1 MSNIVGNVVNP
12 GVHPQLN
19 GINFSDREWR
29 IIKKLGQ
36 EWYVTSGGEVK
47 LGATS
52 EYRYILIKPTH
63 IYEEMFNLEREIV
76 TVFSAYS
83 SFEPRTLDALDSV
96 VKKHQALRLER
107 VCSVIVSEDFDV
119 ETKIQNLLKNDQESQ
134 TIIPFT
140 YDELISKDDAFF
152 IRNRFKKHFYNR
164 DLFAFEA
171 PLKKD
176 LYFFGMN
183 EVVNSIVNR
192 HISKE
197 NSALFGLRKTG
208 KTSVIYGIERTLEK
222 IDVAC
227 VVIDCQDT
235 AFHGRRWNQ
244 ALFYII
250 AELRSK
256 YKCKVDS
263 HETSYTEINAS
274 IAFKR
279 DITRISEQLNRS
291 NILIIFD
298 EIENITFTVSPSEH
312 WRTGSDFVFFWQ
324 TLRSIFQ
331 KQNDIFTY
339 LLVGT
344 NAMCVEEPTIQNLDN
359 PIFNQTPSNYIPR
372 FDVKQTKEMV
382 STLGSNMGLQFDE
395 LIFSKLTEDFGGHP
409 FLIRHV
415 CSVMHKMCP
424 GSRPARVGKPIYE
437 KAKQQF
443 YSESSNYIEM
453 ILTVLSQFYYDEY
466 QMLGWLATGNTA
478 SFLEFSDLSSAYTNH
493 LLGYGIIEQQNG
505 EYCFRIEAVRD
516 YLQKRL
522 RYQKLSQTPAER
534 LSEVSERRNAFESK
548 LRRIVKS
555 QLLATLGKAEA
566 TTAILNFLGTERAEK
581 YRDRDYN
588 SLLDGKITPFYFED
602 LRKLIIK
609 EWVTFKHVFPK
620 GQEDFDRKMKTINTY
635 RYDAHAKD
643 MSQDEM
649 NDFRS
654 SMTILEQQIEDF

>member
-1 MSNIVGNVVNP
+1 MPNATNP
-12 GVHPQLN
+12 GIHPQLN
-19 GINFSDREWR
+19 GVKFSDREWR
-29 IIKKLGQ
+29 IINKLSK
-36 EWYVTSGGEVK
+36 EWYVTTGGEVK
-47 LGATS
+47 LGPTS
-52 EYRYILIKPTH
+52 EYRYVLIKPTH

-76 TVFSAYS
+76 TIFSAYE
-83 SFEPRTLDALDSV
+83 SFEPRTLDAIDGV
-96 VKKHQALRLER
+96 VKRHQALRLER
-107 VCSVIVSEDFDV
+107 VCSVVVSEDFNV
-119 ETKIQNLLKNDQESQ
+119 EAKLRNLLKNDQESQ
-134 TIIPFT
+134 TVVPFT
-140 YDELISKDDAFF
+140 YGELISKDDPFF
-152 IRNRFKKHFYNR
+152 IRNRFKEHFYHR

-256 YKCKVDS
+256 YKCKLES
-263 HETSYTEINAS
+263 SEASYTEINAS
-274 IAFKR
+274 ITFRR
-279 DITRISEQLNRS
+279 DITRIREQINRN

-298 EIENITFTVSPSEH
+298 EIENITFHVSPSEH
-312 WRTGSDFVFFWQ
+312 WKTGTDFVFFWQ

-344 NAMCVEEPTIQNLDN
+344 NAMCVEKPTIQDLDN
-359 PIFNQTPSNYIPR
+359 PIFNQTPFNYIPK

-395 LIFSKLTEDFGGHP
+395 IIFSKLAEDFGGHP

-424 GSRPARVGKPIYE
+424 SVRPARVGKPIYE
-437 KAKQQF
+437 KAKEQF

-453 ILTVLSQFYYDEY
+453 ILTVLSQFYYDEF
-466 QMLGWLATGNTA
+466 QMLGWLATGDIKA
-478 SFLEFSDLSSAYTNH
+478 FREFADLSSAYTNH
-493 LLGYGIIEQQNG
+493 LLGYGIIEQQDG
-505 EYCFRIEAVRD
+505 DYCFRIEAVRD

-534 LSEVSERRNAFESK
+534 LSEVSERRNTFEAK
-548 LRRIVKS
+548 LRRIVRS
-555 QLLATLGKAEA
+555 QLLANHGKDEAKNMLLIALGPD
-566 TTAILNFLGTERAEK
+566 RAAK
-581 YRDRDYN
+581 CHDKDYGM
-588 SLLDGKITPFYFED
+588 LFDGKSVPLYFED

-609 EWVTFKHVFPK
+609 DWVIFKHIFSK
-620 GQEDFDRKMKTINTY
+620 GQEDFDRKMKTINLY
-635 RYDAHAKD
+635 RYDAHAKE
-643 MSQDEM
+643 MSNEEM

>member
-1 MSNIVGNVVNP
+1 MSNVVNP

-19 GINFSDREWR
+19 GINFSNREWR
-29 IIKKLGQ
+29 IIRKLAL

-47 LGATS
+47 LGPAS

-63 IYEEMFNLEREIV
+63 MFEEMFNLEREIV
-76 TVFSAYS
+76 TIFSAYS

-96 VKKHQALRLER
+96 VKSHQALRLER

-119 ETKIQNLLKNDQESQ
+119 EAKIQNLLKNDQESQ
-134 TIIPFT
+134 TVIPFT
-140 YDELISKDDAFF
+140 YDELISKDDSFF

-235 AFHGRRWNQ
+235 GFHVRRWNQ

-256 YKCKVDS
+256 YKLKIDTNEA
-263 HETSYTEINAS
+263 HYTETNAS

-279 DITRISEQLNRS
+279 DITRISEQLNRN

-298 EIENITFTVSPSEH
+298 EIENITFSVSPSEH
-312 WRTGSDFVFFWQ
+312 WKTGTDFVYFWQ

-331 KQNDIFTY
+331 KQNDVFTY

-344 NAMCVEEPTIQNLDN
+344 NAMCVEKPTIQGLDN
-359 PIFNQTPSNYIPR
+359 PIFNQTPFNYIPR
-372 FDVKQTKEMV
+372 FDIKQTKEMV
-382 STLGSNMGLQFDE
+382 SSLGSNMGLQFDE
-395 LIFSKLTEDFGGHP
+395 LIYSKLTEDFGGHP

-424 GSRPARVGKPIYE
+424 SDRPARVGKLIYE
-437 KAKQQF
+437 KAKEQF

-453 ILTVLSQFYYDEY
+453 ILTVLSQFYYDEF
-466 QMLGWLATGNTA
+466 QMLGWLATGDA
-478 SFLEFSDLSSAYTNH
+478 ESFREFSEMSSSYTNH

-505 EYCFRIEAVRD
+505 DYCFRIEAVRD
-516 YLQKRL
+516 YLKKRL

-534 LSEVSERRNAFESK
+534 LSEVSERRNAFEAK
-548 LRRIVKS
+548 LRRIVKG
-555 QLLATLGKAEA
+555 QLLASYGKVEA
-566 TTAILNFLGTERAEK
+566 KRL
-581 YRDRDYN
+581 
-588 SLLDGKITPFYFED
+588 LLDALGPKRALKCHDKEYGELFDGKVVPFYFED
-602 LRKLIIK
+602 LRELIIK
-609 EWVTFKHVFPK
+609 EWIIFKNIFSK
-620 GQEDFDRKMKTINTY
+620 GQEDFDRKMKTINLY
-635 RYDAHAKD
+635 RYDAHAKE

-654 SMTILEQQIEDF
+654 SMKILEQQIEDL